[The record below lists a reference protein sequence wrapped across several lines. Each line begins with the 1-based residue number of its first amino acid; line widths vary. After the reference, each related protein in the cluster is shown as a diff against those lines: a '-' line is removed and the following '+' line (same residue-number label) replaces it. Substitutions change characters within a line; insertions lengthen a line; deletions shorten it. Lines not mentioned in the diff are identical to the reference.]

1 MSNEK
6 TCLSCYR
13 YDPYCSTDDYH
24 NETCDVTG
32 NPVTKHDSACD
43 AYRRSYK
50 GKRRRTIH
58 RNDYRSDCRFAFVRD
73 KGGLRNDY
81 RRADD

>member
-6 TCLSCYR
+6 TCLSCYY

-24 NETCDVTG
+24 NGTCDVTG

-43 AYRRSYK
+43 AYRGLPDPVEVWTK
-50 GKRRRTIH
+50 GREH
-58 RNDYRSDCRFAFVRD
+58 Q
-73 KGGLRNDY
+73 
-81 RRADD
+81 